1 MRTATS
7 KIRISNRE
15 TREQWVRR
23 DGFVPE
29 HPRRLSPGLTQLLQE
44 LQREISLFSM
54 WEISRPVLTPGGRT
68 GGGRGRGEDRKQQVL
83 TLHCWQE
90 KLQPGLSVSYSHC
103 SLLDIYLHLKSLL
116 GAYILS
122 YIFKLSMK
130 IKVMEFNIK
139 GGFVKTVG
147 RIYWGASQDR
157 RSVGAGRLQ
166 DSVTDS
172 ARSLGALVL
181 TLTVKCSPVMLL
193 LMFQQQEKHLMIE

>member
-1 MRTATS
+1 MSQARWVCTRTSTTS
-7 KIRISNRE
+7 
-15 TREQWVRR
+15 
-23 DGFVPE
+23 F
-29 HPRRLSPGLTQLLQE
+29 
-44 LQREISLFSM
+44 
-54 WEISRPVLTPGGRT
+54 SRPHSTPTGITTWDFFVFNVRNIAASPHPGRSDRW
-68 GGGRGRGEDRKQQVL
+68 GRGKGEREDRKQQVL

-181 TLTVKCSPVMLL
+181 TLTVKCSLVMLL

>member
-1 MRTATS
+1 MSQARWVCTRTST
-7 KIRISNRE
+7 
-15 TREQWVRR
+15 TC
-23 DGFVPE
+23 F
-29 HPRRLSPGLTQLLQE
+29 
-44 LQREISLFSM
+44 
-54 WEISRPVLTPGGRT
+54 SRPHSTPT
-68 GGGRGRGEDRKQQVL
+68 GITTWDFFVFNVRNIAASGRGEDRKQQVL

-103 SLLDIYLHLKSLL
+103 SLLDIYLHSKSLL